1 MGKISIDFRTGSLK
15 TKKENIVGIDLG
27 TTNSLI
33 AYVENG
39 QPKIIPVGENNSG
52 IIPSV
57 LFFEDNHIVVGE
69 PAKQKMIDQP
79 DLSLYS
85 IKRLMGRTND
95 EIKEKRQILVYP
107 LEENQVDELVKFKIN
122 QHSYSAIELSSVILK
137 ELKSQAEKILQS
149 DIHQAVITVPAYFN
163 DNQRQATR
171 DAGILAGLEVLR
183 IINEPTAASMAYG
196 IGLNPE
202 EHKKVMVYDFGGG
215 TFDVSILRIENGI
228 FEVIATQGDN
238 FLGGDDID
246 VAIVQY
252 WLNHLQLDSSVE
264 NMSELRLIAE
274 QTKKN
279 LSTTNKSSLKYNNL
293 YLELSIEQL
302 NKLAESIVDKTISCC
317 LQALKDSLLTSSDI
331 DEIILVGGS
340 TRLSLVKEKL
350 SATFKRPIN
359 NSINPDEVV
368 ALGAAIQADILA
380 GNRTDLLLLD
390 IAPLSLGIETLGGLM
405 DTIIPRNSKIPL
417 QLARNYTTS
426 KDGQRKLK
434 ISVYQGEREM
444 VSDNI
449 KLAEFILHDL
459 PPMAAGLPKIE
470 VKFSIDADGILSVTA
485 KELRSGIQQTIEIRS
500 PHKLSEQEI
509 AKRLQE
515 STLFAEADM
524 KKKAIIELTN
534 ESNYILANADKF
546 LQQNKEHLKEKEIE
560 TIETAMHEIA
570 LCLQSGE
577 KEKIDHAIHKFNES
591 TAEIAHRIMDLQ
603 LKKSLGGSSIDN
615 I

>member
-15 TKKENIVGIDLG
+15 TKKEKIVGIDLG

-33 AYVENG
+33 GYVENG
-39 QPKIIPVGENNSG
+39 QPRIIPVGEHQSG
-52 IIPSV
+52 IIPSI
-57 LFFEDNHIVVGE
+57 LFFEGDRILVGA
-69 PAKQKMIDQP
+69 PAKQKMIDHP
-79 DLSLYS
+79 EKSLYS

-95 EIKEKRQILVYP
+95 EIKDKRQLLAYP
-107 LEENQVDELVKFKIN
+107 IEVDSPDELVKFRIN
-122 QHSYSAIELSSVILK
+122 QQTYSAIELSAVILK
-137 ELKSQAEKILQS
+137 ELKDQAEKILQS
-149 DIHQAVITVPAYFN
+149 EIHQAVITVPAYFS

-171 DAGILAGLEVLR
+171 DAGILAGLDVLR

-196 IGLNPE
+196 IGLKPDD
-202 EHKKVMVYDFGGG
+202 HKKVMVYDFGGG

-246 VAIVQY
+246 MAIVQF
-252 WLNHLQLDSSVE
+252 WIQTLNLNSSE
-264 NMSELRLIAE
+264 QNLNELRLLAE
-274 QTKKN
+274 QSKKY
-279 LSTTNKSSLKYNNL
+279 LSESKTSSVLYHHLKLDLNKD
-293 YLELSIEQL
+293 QL
-302 NKLAESIVDKTISCC
+302 NKLAEPIVDKTITCC
-317 LQALKDSLLTSSDI
+317 LQALKDSLLNAAEI

-340 TRLSLVKEKL
+340 TRLALVKEKL
-350 SATFKRPIN
+350 TTAFNRPIN
-359 NSINPDEVV
+359 DYINPDEVV

-426 KDGQRKLK
+426 KDGQRNLK
-434 ISVYQGEREM
+434 ISVYQGEREL

-449 KLAEFILHDL
+449 RLAEFILHDL

-485 KELRSGIQQTIEIRS
+485 KELRSGIQQSIEIRS
-500 PHKLSEQEI
+500 PHKLSEQEV
-509 AKRLQE
+509 AKRLKE
-515 STLFAEADM
+515 STLFAEVDM

-534 ESNYILANADKF
+534 ESNYILANAQKF
-546 LQQNKEHLKEKEIE
+546 LEQNKELLKEKEIQI
-560 TIETAMHEIA
+560 IETAMHEIA

-577 KEKIDHAIHKFNES
+577 KDKIEHAIHKFNES
-591 TAEIAHRIMDLQ
+591 TAEIAHRIMDIQ
-603 LKKSLGGSSIDN
+603 LKKNLGGSSIDT